1 MVCVCGGGGG
11 EPMMLASRRRVF
23 GGRGG
28 VDGGGDEGY
37 DRRGGK
43 RKEDNMSWGSRGEVE
58 FYLEIPLAVVT
69 SQLVTSIGYSL

>member
-1 MVCVCGGGGG
+1 MEV
-11 EPMMLASRRRVF
+11 
-23 GGRGG
+23 
-28 VDGGGDEGY
+28 GY